1 MSVQARLAN
10 HKENAS
16 MQTGGRSNASSR
28 PKLQQLMIGY
38 QKADAVA
45 TTALVELLSPQLY
58 RFFAAPPGSG
68 SYADDMLQ
76 ELWLHIHKARRTYRA
91 GEPLIAWVYAI
102 ARHVRMDNHRRRHR
116 IAMRQLAAGVLPEV
130 PPEDHKPDELPSFD
144 AFVAALPESQ
154 RELMVLL
161 KVNGLSFGEIA
172 RATASTVRVVK
183 QKTHRAYRRLR
194 NLLQQTPTAGELR

>member
-1 MSVQARLAN
+1 
-10 HKENAS
+10 
-16 MQTGGRSNASSR
+16 MQTDGRSNASSR
-28 PKLQQLMIGY
+28 PDLEQLMIGY

-58 RFFAAPPGSG
+58 RFFVAPTGSRCD
-68 SYADDMLQ
+68 ADDMLQ
-76 ELWLHIHKARRTYRA
+76 EVWLHIHRARRTYRA

-102 ARHVRMDNHRRRHR
+102 ARRVRMDNYGKRHR
-116 IAMRQLAAGVLPEV
+116 IAMRQVVSGVLPEV
-130 PPEDHKPDELPSFD
+130 PSEDNKPNELPSFD
-144 AFVAALPESQ
+144 VLVAALPESQ

-161 KVNGLSFGEIA
+161 KVNSLSLEEIA

-194 NLLQQTPTAGELR
+194 DLLQQTPTAGAPR